1 MKFATGGLGGCLGWV
16 VVHPANTA
24 AVRLNLATISTGESI
39 SFGTFISKLAREK
52 KLFSL
57 YDGLSAGLSRQ
68 VVYATARLGLFEVIR
83 DELAKYRETDIF
95 SRLISGCI
103 SGGMAALIACPV
115 EVALVRMT
123 NDINL
128 PVEKRRNYT
137 GVFNALGRIFRE
149 EGPKA
154 YFNGSG
160 PMVNR
165 AMMVGAVQVGSLDQ
179 FKSTYKSMGITGKFS
194 NVFASAMSS
203 GLLYS
208 LVTMPLE
215 SAKNRMAFQKPDPTT
230 GKLLYTST
238 IQTLTSVAAKEG
250 VLKLWTGFAP
260 YYIRCGGHT
269 VAMFVSMEYIRALL

>member
-1 MKFATGGLGGCLGWV
+1 MKFATGGIGGCLGWV
-16 VVHPANTA
+16 FVHPANTA
-24 AVRLNLATISTGESI
+24 AVRMNLASFSTGESI
-39 SFGTFISKLAREK
+39 SFGTFVSRLAKEK
-52 KLFSL
+52 KLSSL
-57 YDGLSAGLSRQ
+57 YDGLGAGLSRQ
-68 VVYATARLGLFEVIR
+68 AVYATARLGLFEVFR
-83 DELAKYRETDIF
+83 DELAKHRETDIF
-95 SRLISGCI
+95 SRLVSGCL
-103 SGGMAALIACPV
+103 SGGMAALIASPV
-115 EVALVRMT
+115 EVSLVRMT

-128 PVEKRRNYT
+128 PVDSRRNYT
-137 GVFNALGRIFRE
+137 GVVNALSRIFKE

-179 FKSTYKSMGITGKFS
+179 FKATYKSMGITDKFM

-208 LVTMPLE
+208 LVTMPIE
-215 SAKNRMAFQKPDPTT
+215 SVKNRMAFQKPDPTT
-230 GKLLYTST
+230 GKVMYTST
-238 IQTLTSVAAKEG
+238 LQTLQSVAAKEG